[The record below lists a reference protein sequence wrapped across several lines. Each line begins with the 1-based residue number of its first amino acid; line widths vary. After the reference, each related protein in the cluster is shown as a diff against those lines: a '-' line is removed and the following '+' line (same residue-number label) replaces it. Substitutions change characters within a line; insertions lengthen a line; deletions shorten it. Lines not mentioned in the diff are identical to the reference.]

1 MSEVMGQ
8 TWEQEMLERGIVRG
22 QIQEARRALQRL
34 LAIRF
39 GPLPETVVQRIQTVE
54 DLERLRNAIDR
65 VFQMTALAELEL

>member
-8 TWEQEMLERGIVRG
+8 TWEQEI
-22 QIQEARRALQRL
+22 
-34 LAIRF
+34 AIRF